1 MTGARDESAQ
11 KIGVLLADDHALFR
25 EALRA
30 ILSDEPN
37 LRVAG
42 ETGDGGQVVGLV
54 EKLKPEVLLLDSRIP
69 TLPALDILRQI
80 SERHMTVRTL
90 LVTAAVENFQV
101 LEALRFGLHGVIFKG
116 SPPHLLVKGIRAV
129 VAGEYWIDH
138 QTVSELV
145 DNFRRLSPRTRHREG
160 NGAFGLSRRELD
172 LLARIVYGYTNKD
185 LASEFAIGM
194 ETVKHHLTNI
204 YRKVGV
210 ANRFELALF
219 AMNHGLVKE
228 D

>member
-1 MTGARDESAQ
+1 MTGTRAVHGQDVG
-11 KIGVLLADDHALFR
+11 IVLADDHALFR
-25 EALRA
+25 DALRET
-30 ILSDEPN
+30 LSGEPG
-37 LRVAG
+37 LTVVG
-42 ETGDGGQVVGLV
+42 ETGDGSRVVGLV
-54 EKLKPEVLLLDSRIP
+54 EELVPDVLLLDSRIP
-69 TLPALDILRQI
+69 VLPALEVLQQLSDRRV
-80 SERHMTVRTL
+80 SVRTL
-90 LVTAAVENFQV
+90 LVTGAVENFQV

-116 SPPHLLVKGIRAV
+116 SPPHLLLKGIRAV

-145 DNFRRLSPRTRHREG
+145 ENFRRLSKRTRHRAG
-160 NGAFGLSRRELD
+160 NGAFGLSKRELD

-185 LASEFAIGM
+185 LATEFAIGM

-210 ANRFELALF
+210 SNRLELALF